1 MILNIIFFM
10 FRLCLSKFILTC
22 TDAGDDTTVD
32 EQIGA
37 CDKTG
42 MLTQQ
47 EGCCLGNLV
56 AGTCTLGG
64 RGIYHALVALI
75 IGIELVVGQRG
86 NDNSRRD
93 GIDTCT
99 TFAP

>member
-1 MILNIIFFM
+1 M

-22 TDAGDDTTVD
+22 TDAGDDTTID

-47 EGCCLGNLV
+47 EGCCIGNLV
-56 AGTCTLGG
+56 AGACALGG
-64 RGIYHALVALI
+64 RGINHALVTI
-75 IGIELVVGQRG
+75 TIGIELVVGQRG
-86 NDNSRRD
+86 
-93 GIDTCT
+93 
-99 TFAP
+99 

>member
-1 MILNIIFFM
+1 LPKFK
-10 FRLCLSKFILTC
+10 LSC

-47 EGCCLGNLV
+47 WFRKKMQEKQEEFEIMHFSHLYFVNLPQNKQ
-56 AGTCTLGG
+56 LS
-64 RGIYHALVALI
+64 LK
-75 IGIELVVGQRG
+75 
-86 NDNSRRD
+86 
-93 GIDTCT
+93 
-99 TFAP
+99 